1 METETED
8 GLLARRPS
16 LASSWDATCGALD
29 QSLLVTRAGVG
40 ARDLERDE
48 LLAPPAPGCAW
59 PPGTGRLL
67 CDCHAPG
74 GVVRGGGGREG
85 RGSGPGS
92 RVRSWRAVSAG
103 SQGWRGR
110 GARARVTRGPGR
122 LRRGSVGRRGFWAGD
137 LEKALD
143 THAGEPVRSA
153 LGCTCHNRN
162 PPLSPSKQKA
172 AVHLPV
178 NQKRR

>member
-8 GLLARRPS
+8 GLLTRRPS

-74 GVVRGGGGREG
+74 GVVRGGWGREG

-92 RVRSWRAVSAG
+92 RVRRRRAVSAG

-110 GARARVTRGPGR
+110 GAGPG
-122 LRRGSVGRRGFWAGD
+122 
-137 LEKALD
+137 
-143 THAGEPVRSA
+143 
-153 LGCTCHNRN
+153 
-162 PPLSPSKQKA
+162 
-172 AVHLPV
+172 
-178 NQKRR
+178 